1 MQGLCVWDELSSYVL
16 CILTSRNNAICLLC
30 YLWTLLSLWLCWQW
44 WFGLTHLQTDN
55 FSLIYGYDGSSFQRH
70 YVNQGFEDRYP
81 CLLFHLP
88 FSFVLF
94 FGAVFYVPL
103 FFSFFLSSSFFSKA
117 HKYRLQCY
125 YTESGSLLIPCPFS
139 LVYCFNLCL
148 LWCFLTNNCFLFKF
162 FNHYVFNQVSWMTQL
177 MYHDIGSC
185 ASIFSQI
192 SGCKVGWEEKFKLCC
207 RSV

>member
-1 MQGLCVWDELSSYVL
+1 MPFVSFVIYGH
-16 CILTSRNNAICLLC
+16 C
-30 YLWTLLSLWLCWQW
+30 YLCDCVDSDDLV
-44 WFGLTHLQTDN
+44 LTHLQTDN

-81 CLLFHLP
+81 CLLFHFP
-88 FSFVLF
+88 SSFVLF
-94 FGAVFYVPL
+94 FGAVLYVPL
-103 FFSFFLSSSFFSKA
+103 FLFFQFILFKSTQVQITVLLYWTRLFTDSLSFFLA
-117 HKYRLQCY
+117 
-125 YTESGSLLIPCPFS
+125 
-139 LVYCFNLCL
+139 YCFNLCL

-192 SGCKVGWEEKFKLCC
+192 DGCKVGWEEKFKLCC

>member
-1 MQGLCVWDELSSYVL
+1 MQGLCVWDEFSSYVL
-16 CILTSRNNAICLLC
+16 CILISRNNAICLLC
-30 YLWTLLSLWLCWQW
+30 YLWTLLSRWLCWQW
-44 WFGLTHLQTDN
+44 WFGLTHLQTEN

-81 CLLFHLP
+81 WLLFNLP

-94 FGAVFYVPL
+94 FGAVPYVPL
-103 FFSFFLSSSFFSKA
+103 FYFFSSYFSKK

-125 YTESGSLLIPCPFS
+125 YTEPGCLPILSLLHIVLIC
-139 LVYCFNLCL
+139 VYFDAS
-148 LWCFLTNNCFLFKF
+148 WLTNCFLFKN
-162 FNHYVFNQVSWMTQL
+162 FNHYVFNQVSWKMQS

-192 SGCKVGWEEKFKLCC
+192 GGWKAGWEEKLKLCC

>member
-1 MQGLCVWDELSSYVL
+1 MPFVCSVIYGQ
-16 CILTSRNNAICLLC
+16 
-30 YLWTLLSLWLCWQW
+30 WTLLSLWLCWQW

-88 FSFVLF
+88 SSFLLVFGAFLYVTLF
-94 FGAVFYVPL
+94 FFFFQFIL
-103 FFSFFLSSSFFSKA
+103 FKSTQVQITVLLYRTRLFTDSLSFFLA
-117 HKYRLQCY
+117 
-125 YTESGSLLIPCPFS
+125 
-139 LVYCFNLCL
+139 YCFNLCL

-177 MYHDIGSC
+177 MYHDFGSC

-192 SGCKVGWEEKFKLCC
+192 DGCKVGWEEKFNLCC